1 MRKKQKI
8 FSCRKA
14 QKRTAFFVLS
24 VLIIVFLFP
33 VYATAAGNP
42 AESQADDFRGSAV
55 LKNEGDKQYKGV
67 RLTAEIYR
75 AAQENLADLRIFA
88 QDGQPV
94 PYFLHRF
101 SPQVTAINE
110 SYPMTRVNSFT
121 KGEFFYYDYAVKVP
135 ENEDVLATSLLVATE
150 KTDFAKQVEVFGSYD
165 NQHWEKIT
173 DVILYRVEGK
183 EQLEIPLGP
192 PARKFTHYRFKIA
205 NNLEKI
211 SFSAVTLNYNDVT
224 LSRERFTDT
233 FRPEYTVEE
242 QGQKTLIKLS
252 GLQNIKLDS
261 ITLETD
267 SIFKRRVIF
276 ADIYEKMLY
285 NLHFQE
291 TEYSDLILPLAGFRM
306 NTDTAVLVIENNDDQ
321 PIEVK
326 QVLVKYYADEVIF
339 NGAGRAEFVLK
350 FGNQKYTEPPAYD
363 LVNYQEQILQEG
375 YDLLPLRDLKILPAA
390 PTTADTQPQGL
401 DSRLLFN
408 AVIVAVTL
416 ILGVVIIRKLKNSY

>member
-1 MRKKQKI
+1 M
-8 FSCRKA
+8 
-14 QKRTAFFVLS
+14 
-24 VLIIVFLFP
+24 
-33 VYATAAGNP
+33 
-42 AESQADDFRGSAV
+42 
-55 LKNEGDKQYKGV
+55 
-67 RLTAEIYR
+67 
-75 AAQENLADLRIFA
+75 
-88 QDGQPV
+88 
-94 PYFLHRF
+94 
-101 SPQVTAINE
+101 
-110 SYPMTRVNSFT
+110 
-121 KGEFFYYDYAVKVP
+121 
-135 ENEDVLATSLLVATE
+135 
-150 KTDFAKQVEVFGSYD
+150 
-165 NQHWEKIT
+165 
-173 DVILYRVEGK
+173 
-183 EQLEIPLGP
+183 
-192 PARKFTHYRFKIA
+192 
-205 NNLEKI
+205 
-211 SFSAVTLNYNDVT
+211 
-224 LSRERFTDT
+224 
-233 FRPEYTVEE
+233 EE
-242 QGQKTLIKLS
+242 QDINTLIKLS